1 MEPAKPESAATTV
14 EQAAEAVADKHDNE
28 QQYEGY
34 SCGIDVTAKKFKSE
48 SRRRLL
54 LRLRDIHLLCEE
66 LVS

>member
-34 SCGIDVTAKKFKSE
+34 SRGIDVTAKKFKCRVAAPIATTAARYSPA
-48 SRRRLL
+48 L
-54 LRLRDIHLLCEE
+54 
-66 LVS
+66 